1 MRESEKTPY
10 PELDLVLEGHAGRIQ
25 QALRDNFIG
34 FYLQGSLAIGDFDLT
49 SDVDFVVITKDD
61 LNQNQVDAVQKVHTQ
76 TCLQDSK
83 WVKHMEY
90 SFFPLPLFRTHSSPY
105 KDGNR
110 DVSEERK
117 LWYFN
122 NGSPTIEQSDHDN
135 TLVTRWTVREKGK
148 VVIGPDPKTLL
159 DPIDPDD
166 LRREIKET
174 LIGWGPELIKNPE
187 PYKNRFYQAF
197 FVLNYC
203 RVLQDLEEG
212 RITSKL
218 GGINWAKHH
227 LDPKWIPLIDYCW
240 KERQDTEISIRQP
253 ANSDIYDQVIDFVKY
268 AVDKGINFKIGS

>member
-10 PELDLVLEGHAGRIQ
+10 PELDLVLEDHAGRIQ
-25 QALRDNFIG
+25 QVLGDTFIG

-49 SDVDFVVITKDD
+49 SDVDFVVITKED
-61 LNQNQVDAVQKVHTQ
+61 LSQDQVDAVQKVHVQ
-76 TCLQDSK
+76 TYSQDSR

-90 SFFPLPLFRTHSSPY
+90 SFFPLPLFRAHSSPY
-105 KDGNR
+105 KNGHADA
-110 DVSEERK
+110 SEERK
-117 LWYFN
+117 LWYFD
-122 NGSPTIEQSDHDN
+122 NGSQAIEKSDHDN

-148 VVIGPDPKTLL
+148 VIIGPDPKTLL
-159 DPIDPDD
+159 GLIDPDD

-187 PYKNRFYQAF
+187 PFKNRFYQAF

-218 GGINWAKHH
+218 EGINWAKQH

-240 KERQDTEISIRQP
+240 KERQDTQISIRQP
-253 ANSDIYDQVIDFVKY
+253 ADPNIYNQVIDFVRY
-268 AVDKGINFKIGS
+268 AVKKGTNFQIGN